1 MNGSIYDM
9 RNTHYVIFATPKEQ
23 STIVLGVA
31 NKMETGWFRLPKL
44 RDRCRTYHEFI
55 NLFCYIFKIYIYH

>member
-31 NKMETGWFRLPKL
+31 NKMETGWFGFQN
-44 RDRCRTYHEFI
+44 YVIGVAHI
-55 NLFCYIFKIYIYH
+55 MNL